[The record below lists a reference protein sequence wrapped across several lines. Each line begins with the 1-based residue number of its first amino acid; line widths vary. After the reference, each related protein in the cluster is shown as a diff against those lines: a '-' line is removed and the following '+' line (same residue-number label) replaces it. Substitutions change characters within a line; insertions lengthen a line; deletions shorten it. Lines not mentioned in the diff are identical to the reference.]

1 MAEYQ
6 LGTIEAKFA
15 DMIWSNEPIESGALV
30 AMCSEEFG
38 WKKSTTYTVL
48 KRLIDKGIFKNEKGI
63 VASVISREDFYSGL
77 SGQFVADT
85 FSGSLPAFLSAF
97 TSGKKLSE
105 NDIESLRRIV
115 REYEE
120 TKK

>member
-1 MAEYQ
+1 MVEYQ
-6 LGTIEAKFA
+6 LGAVESRFA
-15 DMIWSNEPIESGALV
+15 DMIWNNEPIESGTLV
-30 AMCSEEFG
+30 AMCSEELG

-48 KRLIDKGIFKNEKGI
+48 KRLIDKGIFKNEKGT
-63 VASVISREDFYSGL
+63 VTSVINREDFYSGW
-77 SGQFVADT
+77 SGQFVTDT

-97 TSGKKLSE
+97 TAGKKLSE
-105 NDIESLRRIV
+105 DDIESLRSIV